1 VRPARPVMRS
11 EGTEDVGRGP
21 RPVTVHR
28 TRPVV
33 QGAYWTPTGRG
44 HCGVR
49 SVHQRVRSLVR
60 FARLSVHRRV
70 RSVTGPARP
79 VLTSASGGSDQRV
92 RSVVRKLAVTRPA
105 RPVGRTSASGAT
117 RVRLDLVPN
126 GYIRRGTSIN
136 TRWPA
141 QGSYSWTFDI
151 LLSTLS

>member
-1 VRPARPVMRS
+1 MRS

-105 RPVGRTSASGAT
+105 RPVGRTSASGQRVFGWISFLTAIFEG
-117 RVRLDLVPN
+117 VRLYILV
-126 GYIRRGTSIN
+126 GRLKALSL
-136 TRWPA
+136 
-141 QGSYSWTFDI
+141 DI
-151 LLSTLS
+151 LTYL